1 MSPIL
6 IFDLD
11 DTLYPEHSYVDS
23 GFQAVATHLQAQR
36 GWPAAD
42 SLTFMKQVLQRE
54 GRGFVFNRLLALHGE
69 MRRSAVV
76 DCVKVYRHHVPEIS
90 LIDSVRYLL
99 ARLAPPLYLVTDGH
113 KLVQQRK
120 VQVLGIEP
128 LFAKVFITHRYGVR
142 HAKPSI
148 HCFELIR
155 TRERCDWVDMVY
167 VGDNPAKDFVNLT
180 PLGVRTVRV
189 LTGEHRFVE
198 AEPGHDALHSIDNLE
213 KLSDCLPDLRWR
225 PGQVPPL
232 TKQDSTAAC
241 TVSSVFL
248 KSK

>member
-11 DTLYPEHSYVDS
+11 DTLYPERSYVDS
-23 GFQAVATHLQAQR
+23 GFRAVAIHLQVTR
-36 GWPAAD
+36 GWPAKE
-42 SLTFMKQVLQRE
+42 SLAFMQQVLHCE
-54 GRGFVFNRLLALHGE
+54 GRGAVFNRLLARHGE

-76 DCVKVYRHHVPEIS
+76 DCVKIYRHHPPKIS
-90 LIDSVRYLL
+90 LTENARNLL

-113 KLVQQRK
+113 KCVQLHK
-120 VQVLGIEP
+120 VQALGIEP

-155 TRERCDWVDMVY
+155 TREHCNWSDMVY

-189 LTGEHRFVE
+189 RTGEHRMVV
-198 AEPGHDALHSIDNLE
+198 AKPGHDALHVIDNLDQ
-213 KLSDCLPDLRWR
+213 LPDCLPDLRWR
-225 PGQVPPL
+225 PGLAPGL
-232 TKQDSTAAC
+232 HLKAA
-241 TVSSVFL
+241 FL
-248 KSK
+248 

>member
-11 DTLYPEHSYVDS
+11 DTLYSERTYVDS
-23 GFQAVATHLQAQR
+23 GFKAVATHLQAQR

-42 SLTFMKQVLQRE
+42 SLAFMKKVLQSE
-54 GRGFVFNRLLALHGE
+54 GRGLVFNRLLALHGE
-69 MRRSAVV
+69 MRLSAVV

-90 LIDSVRYLL
+90 LFESARNLL
-99 ARLAPPLYLVTDGH
+99 PRLAPPLYLVTDGH

-128 LFAKVFITHRYGVR
+128 LFTKVFITHRYGVC

-155 TRERCDWVDMVY
+155 TRERCDWADMVY
-167 VGDNPAKDFVNLT
+167 IGDNPAKDFVNLT

-198 AEPGHDALHSIDNLE
+198 AKPGHDALYFIPDLGQ
-213 KLSDCLPDLRWR
+213 LPDCLSELRWR
-225 PGQVPPL
+225 SGQASP
-232 TKQDSTAAC
+232 
-241 TVSSVFL
+241 
-248 KSK
+248 